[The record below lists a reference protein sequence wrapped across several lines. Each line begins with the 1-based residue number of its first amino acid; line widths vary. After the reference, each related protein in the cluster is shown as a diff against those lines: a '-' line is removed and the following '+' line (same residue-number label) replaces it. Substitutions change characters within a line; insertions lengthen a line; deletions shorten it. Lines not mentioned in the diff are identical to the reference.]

1 MVATTGILKRFQMI
15 RASATSGGSE
25 LYKAIVLPLQFL
37 LVVYHKLEI
46 PDVIQNESVMKA
58 SLEGTKRIREEGQR
72 TNLQFKRVLEQAF
85 GPLSFTFSGRPQD
98 NEDRISK
105 SIFFELLEP
114 VPR

>member
-1 MVATTGILKRFQMI
+1 MI

-72 TNLQFKRVLEQAF
+72 TNLQFKRVLEPTLCVVCE
-85 GPLSFTFSGRPQD
+85 GSGRCEALQK
-98 NEDRISK
+98 NTSQMK
-105 SIFFELLEP
+105 SHSNGKMRK
-114 VPR
+114 VKRHDTTN